1 MFGKM
6 TNNIKNIRFEDNLG
20 NINMKYWERRICPI
34 CNTVFYARKKYKK
47 ITCSDECYKKYIE
60 EHKEEINEKRR
71 KSSLNAF
78 LNKSKEQIRLEQEK
92 AKETCL
98 KRYGVD
104 KYQKTEE
111 YKKKQS
117 ELLKNKDWTIRN
129 KKNNEKLKD
138 KYNNIC
144 ENDNLELIEFRNRF
158 DSTVK
163 CKRCGNTFDVHVL
176 GYLTEK
182 TNVHLCRHC
191 YPNVNCT
198 SETQP
203 LKFVEDILI
212 ENNIRYIKND
222 RTIIKPFE
230 IDLFIPS
237 LMAGFEINGNYWH
250 SELCGGKDKY
260 YHINKTKKAFEKGIK
275 LIQIFEDEIVNKSE
289 IVESRIKNILK
300 INNNKIYAR
309 KCIVKE
315 IDYKTKSGFLNR
327 NHIDGDTKSK
337 YNYGLFFDEKLVS
350 VATFGS
356 RKISGK
362 TQFELLR
369 FATQLNTTVIG
380 GFSKLISHFLKTND
394 NIKEIITYADIRW
407 SGIDYKS
414 TVYNK
419 NGFIYQGY
427 CEPNYFYLNKKNY
440 LLRINRLNFTKQKL
454 IKLGFDKNKTESQI
468 MFERGFDRI
477 WNCGNLRFKLINN
490 YGR

>member
-1 MFGKM
+1 M
-6 TNNIKNIRFEDNLG
+6 
-20 NINMKYWERRICPI
+20 
-34 CNTVFYARKKYKK
+34 
-47 ITCSDECYKKYIE
+47 
-60 EHKEEINEKRR
+60 
-71 KSSLNAF
+71 
-78 LNKSKEQIRLEQEK
+78 
-92 AKETCL
+92 
-98 KRYGVD
+98 GVVD
-104 KYQKTEE
+104 
-111 YKKKQS
+111 
-117 ELLKNKDWTIRN
+117 
-129 KKNNEKLKD
+129 
-138 KYNNIC
+138 
-144 ENDNLELIEFRNRF
+144 
-158 DSTVK
+158 
-163 CKRCGNTFDVHVL
+163 
-176 GYLTEK
+176 
-182 TNVHLCRHC
+182 LCRHC

-198 SETQP
+198 SETHP

-212 ENNIRYIKND
+212 ENNISYIKND

-237 LMAGFEINGNYWH
+237 LMVGFEINGNYWH

-315 IDYKTKSGFLNR
+315 IDYKTKSNFLNI

-350 VATFGS
+350 VAIFGS

-394 NIKEIITYADIRW
+394 KIKEIITYADIRW

-427 CEPNYFYLNKKNY
+427 SEPNYFYLNKKNY

-454 IKLGFDKNKTESQI
+454 IQLGFDKNKTEFQI

-490 YGR
+490 YGE